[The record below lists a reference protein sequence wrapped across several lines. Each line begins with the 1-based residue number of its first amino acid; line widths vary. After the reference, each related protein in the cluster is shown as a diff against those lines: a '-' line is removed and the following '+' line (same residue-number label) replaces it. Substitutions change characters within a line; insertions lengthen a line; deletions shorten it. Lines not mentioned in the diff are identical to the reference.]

1 MGGQQRTP
9 PGRMVL
15 LTISVALLSIFAS
28 PGSCQEI
35 PAESGSGNGSNHSV
49 MASNTYVYS
58 SNQTAESGSNHSAMA
73 SNTYV
78 YSSNQTAESGS
89 GHGSNHSAMASNHS
103 GMLQPLELSEHG
115 TTHSG
120 MEQPLE
126 LLEDGE
132 QPLELLEDGEQPLE
146 LIEDGEV
153 PVEIPDGKCCSEKT
167 VGGIHYKLVG
177 TGETEVYNCIDHSSS
192 FPRDVWQYCFRPGKQ
207 PVECND
213 AKVTPSAGHHHPT
226 PDPMMEHNVDINLDA
241 EMEQHNVDISL
252 DAEMEHSV
260 DISHETEM
268 EHSVDISHE
277 TAMEHSVD
285 ISIDSEMEHEVD
297 IKPPVVAARPP
308 PVTLP
313 PMGPMGPMVHP

>member
-15 LTISVALLSIFAS
+15 LTISVALLSIFAN
-28 PGSCQEI
+28 PGSCQE
-35 PAESGSGNGSNHSV
+35 NQ
-49 MASNTYVYS
+49 TFVYS
-58 SNQTAESGSNHSAMA
+58 SNQTAESHSENGSNHSAMA
-73 SNTYV
+73 SSNQTYI
-78 YSSNQTAESGS
+78 YSSNQTVESGS
-89 GHGSNHSAMASNHS
+89 GHASNHS
-103 GMLQPLELSEHG
+103 GMTSNHIGMSQPLELSEHGSNHSGMEQPLELSEHG

-126 LLEDGE
+126 L
-132 QPLELLEDGEQPLE
+132 
-146 LIEDGEV
+146 IEDGEV
-153 PVEIPDGKCCSEKT
+153 PVEIPDDKCCSEKT

-177 TGETEVYNCIDHSSS
+177 TGETEVYNCLDNCIYHSSS

-226 PDPMMEHNVDINLDA
+226 PDPM
-241 EMEQHNVDISL
+241 
-252 DAEMEHSV
+252 
-260 DISHETEM
+260 M

>member
-73 SNTYV
+73 SN
-78 YSSNQTAESGS
+78 
-89 GHGSNHSAMASNHS
+89 HS

-153 PVEIPDGKCCSEKT
+153 PVEIPDDKCCSEKT

-177 TGETEVYNCIDHSSS
+177 TGETEVYNCLDNCIYHSSS

-226 PDPMMEHNVDINLDA
+226 PDPMMEHNVDI
-241 EMEQHNVDISL
+241 
-252 DAEMEHSV
+252 
-260 DISHETEM
+260 SHETEM

-285 ISIDSEMEHEVD
+285 ISIDSEMEHQVD
-297 IKPPVVAARPP
+297 IKPLVVAARPP

-313 PMGPMGPMVHP
+313 PMSPMGPMVHP

>member
-1 MGGQQRTP
+1 
-9 PGRMVL
+9 MVL

-49 MASNTYVYS
+49 MASNTY
-58 SNQTAESGSNHSAMA
+58 E
-73 SNTYV
+73 

-115 TTHSG
+115 STEQPLELSEHGSTHSG

-153 PVEIPDGKCCSEKT
+153 PVEIPEDKCCSEKT

-177 TGETEVYNCIDHSSS
+177 TGETEVYNCLDNCIYHSSS
-192 FPRDVWQYCFRPGKQ
+192 FPRDVWQYCFRPG
-207 PVECND
+207 
-213 AKVTPSAGHHHPT
+213 
-226 PDPMMEHNVDINLDA
+226 
-241 EMEQHNVDISL
+241 
-252 DAEMEHSV
+252 
-260 DISHETEM
+260 
-268 EHSVDISHE
+268 
-277 TAMEHSVD
+277 
-285 ISIDSEMEHEVD
+285 
-297 IKPPVVAARPP
+297 
-308 PVTLP
+308 
-313 PMGPMGPMVHP
+313 